1 MVFKDIKE
9 WYLVTDVE
17 RTVLLVVDDET
28 TVCRALSR
36 MLRNYVDEIITAT
49 NPAEA
54 ESVLAMGKV
63 THLICDH
70 WFGPGQPLGL
80 DLVARWKKDYTSIT
94 RAVVLTGTDV
104 TQLKT
109 QPGVHQIMAKTVEP
123 KELAIAL
130 DLSISK

>member
-1 MVFKDIKE
+1 MTRKE
-9 WYLVTDVE
+9 KSI
-17 RTVLLVVDDET
+17 LLVVDDES

-36 MLRNYVDEIITAT
+36 MLKKYADEIITAT
-49 NPAEA
+49 NPSEA
-54 ESVLAMGKV
+54 ESVLEMGEV

-80 DLVARWKKDYTSIT
+80 DLVSRWKKSYSSIR

-109 QPGVHQIMAKTVEP
+109 QPGVHQIMTKTVEP
-123 KELAIAL
+123 SELASAL
-130 DLSISK
+130 DLHVKS